1 MKPSSWLFP
10 ERGKGLHGLATAL
23 LGGKE
28 MKGRKRKILAAAVTG
43 VLAASIG
50 VVSNPIVAAPKKI
63 TVNFFTFTA
72 VPDHMADLKAM
83 VAAFEKK
90 NPTIRINIQSASYA
104 DYFTKLKTRVA
115 GNQTPDTFE
124 LNYENFVTYASAGTL
139 LDFNKASAKDKTF
152 KKNSYYG
159 KAYDVFSAKG
169 KQYGVP
175 SSFSTVVLYYNKDL
189 FKAAGVATPTS
200 SWDWSDEAAAAAAL
214 KAKLPEGAYA
224 DFQPTQFWEFY
235 KVLGQAGGKFLSADK
250 KQALFNKQPGITALN
265 WLVSKTEKGYTPTK
279 AQMGTLDDGAM
290 FKAGKLAMYHT
301 GIWMFDAFKDAPFGW
316 DIVVEPGGVT
326 PGNHFFANAVVASA
340 KTKNADAAWKW
351 ARFMTSDPA
360 AVKIRLAAAWEIPAI
375 SDKAVLAGYL
385 SKTPPANRAAVFEA
399 LKNPITPP
407 VIRQQNEMQDTVN
420 KWLEKALNGTVS
432 VTEAL
437 NSAAS
442 EVNAILAK
450 E

>member
-1 MKPSSWLFP
+1 
-10 ERGKGLHGLATAL
+10 
-23 LGGKE
+23 
-28 MKGRKRKILAAAVTG
+28 MKGNKRKIWAAGIAGILVAG
-43 VLAASIG
+43 VGL
-50 VVSNPIVAAPKKI
+50 VSNPAIAAPKKTTI
-63 TVNFFTFTA
+63 NFFTFTA
-72 VPDHMADLKAM
+72 VPDHMKDLKAM

-90 NPTIRINIQSASYA
+90 NPTIHINIQSAAYA

-124 LNYENFVTYASAGTL
+124 LNYENFVTYAGARTL
-139 LDFNKASAKDKTF
+139 LDLNKASKKDHSF
-152 KKNSYYG
+152 KKTTYYG
-159 KAYDVFSAKG
+159 KAYDVFNLGG

-175 SSFSTVVLYYNKDL
+175 SSFSTVVLFYNKDL

-200 SWDWSDEAAAAAAL
+200 KWDWSDETAASAAL
-214 KAKLPEGAYA
+214 KAKLPEGTYA

-235 KVLGQAGGKFLSADK
+235 KVLGQAGGQFLSANK
-250 KQALFNKQPGITALN
+250 KTALFNKQPGITALN
-265 WLVSKTEKGYTPTK
+265 WLTGKVDKGYMPTK

-301 GIWMFDAFKDAPFGW
+301 GIWMFDGFKDVPFGW

-340 KTKNADAAWKW
+340 KTKYPYAAWKW
-351 ARFMTSDPA
+351 AQFMTSDPA
-360 AVKIRLAAAWEIPAI
+360 AVKIRLTANWEIPAI
-375 SDKAVLAGYL
+375 SDKKALSIYL

-399 LKNPITPP
+399 LKNPVTPP
-407 VIRQQNEMQDTVN
+407 VIRQQNEMQDAVN
-420 KWLEKALNGTVS
+420 SWLEKALNGSVS

-442 EVNAILAK
+442 AVNAILAK